1 MTPEQDPIT
10 FADVVPWILSA
21 LGAVL
26 VGAWAMLNRR
36 LNSHE
41 SSHVELAKQVR
52 EIDTQMVTRDTFQ
65 RHEADVYGRL
75 DEMRKEAVG
84 REDRIVSAF
93 RDEFREL
100 RARIDKVLDERPQ
113 R

>member
-1 MTPEQDPIT
+1 MIPESEPWTPL
-10 FADVVPWILSA
+10 DVAKGLASA
-21 LGAVL
+21 LGAVAL
-26 VGAWAMLNRR
+26 YIARGFK
-36 LNSHE
+36 
-41 SSHVELAKQVR
+41 KQVDDHAAMIEHHKEKLA
-52 EIDTQMVTRDTFQ
+52 EIPVQYVSRDTHQ
-65 RHEADVYGRL
+65 KHERDTKDAIDDLR
-75 DEMRKEAVG
+75 REAVG

>member
-1 MTPEQDPIT
+1 MIPESDPIT
-10 FADVVPWILSA
+10 LADVVRWMASA
-21 LGAVL
+21 LGAVALWVARVFHKRMDGHETNHSDL
-26 VGAWAMLNRR
+26 V
-36 LNSHE
+36 
-41 SSHVELAKQVR
+41 KQVR
-52 EIDTQMVTRDTFQ
+52 EIDAQMVTRDTFQ

-100 RARIDKVLDERPQ
+100 RSRIDKVLDERPQ